1 MKKLRSLW
9 KDFLKK
15 GFAIL
20 TIFMMLGQL
29 GQGAITAFA
38 NELAVG
44 DNGAL
49 DVTLMYGD
57 KQNHPD
63 GMSYYTGDTMSGY
76 IQITPKNLT
85 TDINEVTVTLK
96 VPGKYLRE
104 VSFPDFDSA
113 SEHDKPTVTK
123 VGDDYQVTLHF
134 NNYQKSEVLTLPFI
148 GKFKVG
154 YAPTN
159 YSLDITGTLNIN
171 GQEAKLN
178 DIIWKPKYNDYR
190 LTKYINQNLNE
201 AMSKDYAE
209 AMPGVVKGA
218 DGKNYIE
225 TPSSVPFAFQLE
237 GMQGQYGGQY
247 RQLESVTLTDKLP
260 TYTDKNGNT
269 RTAVLDTAKSEGWV
283 DNGDGTVSKTFTAD
297 ANDNPAAYHQE
308 FMAKIKNTSYLYLKF
323 PDLVLE
329 KDQTLKDVLSKDLT
343 NTGSVVGIPANRGE
357 GEPDITAEDSL
368 IFRLT
373 SRDLEG
379 AGSFAKKADGDV
391 YDSTEYKAA
400 NYKWI
405 IAFDNKTP
413 SPQKNFVFYD
423 ETVDSRLKFTKIDY
437 ARLMQGNYGNGEF
450 VSKYVKRL
458 ILTLDDGS
466 KKEIQPE
473 TDKDGN
479 GLIDLTKYGTVV
491 GWRMEMKDDFVLQS
505 GQGIRLNTYTSFK
518 DPEKTRY
525 DENDAT
531 KNEFKNTGRVTYQ
544 TQSNVAKDQTSN
556 WTFKLIPLKESFEIS
571 KTTDYN
577 DVRYTDGENIRFGL
591 MATKVVLDPDKDYGD
606 LRIIDLYDPNTL
618 KVDYKDFERNLAS
631 NEKGMKFLKSYDVI
645 ENYHNS
651 GRTALIMHLDQKE
664 FIKASLKD
672 LNRVRLPFIVA
683 DLKGK
688 DDGGTFTNKVYV
700 AGNGIHDLENA
711 NPDRVTEDVYDLNGN
726 GSTTDKIPYAQSNY
740 TIVAAEGIYARKYIA
755 KNDDLSDAS
764 IVTRTFKPGETFNY
778 KLTIKNNTDKAVEDG
793 VVYDVLPKVKDVNTL
808 DGSGR
813 MTEYTVSLRGPV
825 TAPEGWTV
833 YYTTDTG
840 VTTDTM
846 AQAADKD
853 IWTTAVADYSQ
864 VTGIKLV
871 ANAGTTIPAR
881 GEASFGVPVV
891 NPIEL
896 TDEVKALMQK
906 RTKDNEDNGGRSGV
920 VQAHNQ
926 FGYKAKGH
934 EGNRESNTVT
944 AQIFSAAFQVKK
956 VDKDDPKKVLEGAE
970 FTLTDANGAV
980 VATATS
986 DKKGE
991 LSFNTLT
998 EGTYTLKETKAPENY
1013 KLDETEHAVVVTY
1026 DADKQIY
1033 HVTVDGKAVGS
1044 KAVPVEIANEADI
1057 KYIDLEASKVW
1068 DDQDNQEGLRPA
1080 SVEFQL
1086 YKNGKAQGKPVTVSA
1101 ATDWKAHFTNLPDK
1115 DSDGKLNTYTVKE
1128 VKVPTHYTVDTEE
1141 ASFTDGKA
1149 TITNKRTPETTTVT
1163 VKKVWDDAQNQDGLR
1178 PSTIKVHLL
1187 ANGTEVQALDL
1198 TGEGDEWTHTFS
1210 DLPVYKDGQK
1220 VVYTVTEDKVD
1231 NYTTKI
1237 DGTTI
1242 TNTYK
1247 PGKTSLTVTKNWK
1260 DANNQD
1266 GLRPKTIKVQLYAG
1280 DQKVGKA
1287 VELSADNKWTH
1298 TFSNLDEK
1306 KAGQVINYTVK
1317 EIDVPEG
1324 YTQAVEASNPGQVV
1338 VTNTHEPEKTK
1349 VEVSKKWEDGDNQ
1362 DGLRPASIQVQLYKD
1377 GLATDQVL
1385 ELSAANDWKG
1395 AFENLDAK
1403 AAGKA
1408 ITYTVKEVAVPDGYK
1423 VTVNDKDKANAN
1435 VVLTNTHEPALTE
1448 MKVTKKWEDAND
1460 QDGLRPKSIKVQL
1473 YAGDEKV
1480 GDPVELSADNQW
1492 THTFSK
1498 LAEKKAGQAIS
1509 YRVEE
1514 VSVPEGYQVS
1524 ADTSDVAHTI
1534 LTNTHTPAV
1543 IDIPVTKIWN
1553 DQDNQD
1559 GLRPASIVVNL
1570 LANGEKVAQKELT
1583 NATDWKESFTGL
1595 PKFKDGKEIV
1605 YTLQEEKVAEYTT
1618 TIDQAAYTITNT
1630 HAPGKT
1636 SVTVTKKWDDE
1647 NDKDGIRP
1655 KSIRVQLYANDQKV
1669 GQEVELSAENK
1680 WTHTF
1685 ADLDEKANGNTITYT
1700 VREVSVPKGYEAR
1713 NDEDGKGNVVI
1724 TNKHVPKETP
1734 KQPTPPSSSEPK
1746 KPGQPEPKK
1755 PSQPEPKKPGKI
1767 LGFLP
1772 NTGTTISIISLVLAF
1787 VLASIAAYI
1796 LKKKKK

>member
-57 KQNHPD
+57 KQDHPG

-85 TDINEVTVTLK
+85 TDINEVTVTLNI
-96 VPGKYLRE
+96 PGKYLRE
-104 VSFPDFDSA
+104 VSIPDFNSA
-113 SEHDKPTVTK
+113 SAHDKPTVTK
-123 VGDDYQVTLHF
+123 VGDDYQVTLRF

-148 GKFKVG
+148 GKFKLG

-171 GQEAKLN
+171 GQETKLN

-237 GMQGQYGGQY
+237 GMQGQYEGQY
-247 RQLESVTLTDKLP
+247 RQLESATITDKLP

-283 DNGDGTVSKTFTAD
+283 DNGDGTVSKTFTAV
-297 ANDNPAAYHQE
+297 ANDNPATYHIDLMTQ
-308 FMAKIKNTSYLYLKF
+308 IKNSSYLYLKF

-343 NTGSVVGIPANRGE
+343 NAGSVVGIPANRGE

-466 KKEIQPE
+466 KKKIQPE

-577 DVRYTDGENIRFGL
+577 NVRYTDGQNIRFGL

-871 ANAGTTIPAR
+871 AKAGTTIPAR

-891 NPIEL
+891 NPSEL

-906 RTKDNEDNGGRSGV
+906 RTKDNEDNGGRSGL

-1033 HVTVDGKAVGS
+1033 HVTVDGQAVGS

-1086 YKNGKAQGKPVTVSA
+1086 YKNGKAQGKPVAVSA
-1101 ATDWKAHFTNLPDK
+1101 TTDWKAHFTNLPDK
-1115 DSDGKLNTYTVKE
+1115 GSDGKLITYTVKE

-1178 PSTIKVHLL
+1178 PTTIKVHLL
-1187 ANGTEVQALDL
+1187 ANGKEVQSIDL
-1198 TGEGDEWTHTFS
+1198 AGQGNEWNYTFT

-1242 TNTYK
+1242 TNSYK
-1247 PGKTSLTVTKNWK
+1247 PGKTSLTVTKNWE

-1266 GLRPKTIKVQLYAG
+1266 GLRPKAIKVQLYAG
-1280 DQKVGKA
+1280 DEKVGQA

-1317 EIDVPEG
+1317 EIDVPQG
-1324 YTQAVEASNPGQVV
+1324 YTQAVEATNPGQVV
-1338 VTNTHEPEKTK
+1338 VTNTHAPEKTK
-1349 VEVSKKWEDGDNQ
+1349 VEVSKKWEDADNQ

-1377 GLATDQVL
+1377 GVPTDQVL

-1403 AAGKA
+1403 ATGKA
-1408 ITYTVKEVAVPDGYK
+1408 VTYTVKEVAVPDGYK
-1423 VTVNDKDKANAN
+1423 VTVNDKDKAN

-1448 MKVTKKWEDAND
+1448 MKVTKKWDDAND

-1498 LAEKKAGQAIS
+1498 LPEKKAGQAIS

-1514 VSVPEGYQVS
+1514 V
-1524 ADTSDVAHTI
+1524 
-1534 LTNTHTPAV
+1534 
-1543 IDIPVTKIWN
+1543 
-1553 DQDNQD
+1553 
-1559 GLRPASIVVNL
+1559 
-1570 LANGEKVAQKELT
+1570 
-1583 NATDWKESFTGL
+1583 
-1595 PKFKDGKEIV
+1595 
-1605 YTLQEEKVAEYTT
+1605 
-1618 TIDQAAYTITNT
+1618 
-1630 HAPGKT
+1630 
-1636 SVTVTKKWDDE
+1636 
-1647 NDKDGIRP
+1647 
-1655 KSIRVQLYANDQKV
+1655 
-1669 GQEVELSAENK
+1669 
-1680 WTHTF
+1680 
-1685 ADLDEKANGNTITYT
+1685 DL
-1700 VREVSVPKGYEAR
+1700 PKGYEAR

-1724 TNKHVPKETP
+1724 INKHVPKETP

>member
-1 MKKLRSLW
+1 
-9 KDFLKK
+9 
-15 GFAIL
+15 
-20 TIFMMLGQL
+20 
-29 GQGAITAFA
+29 
-38 NELAVG
+38 
-44 DNGAL
+44 
-49 DVTLMYGD
+49 
-57 KQNHPD
+57 
-63 GMSYYTGDTMSGY
+63 
-76 IQITPKNLT
+76 
-85 TDINEVTVTLK
+85 
-96 VPGKYLRE
+96 
-104 VSFPDFDSA
+104 
-113 SEHDKPTVTK
+113 
-123 VGDDYQVTLHF
+123 
-134 NNYQKSEVLTLPFI
+134 
-148 GKFKVG
+148 
-154 YAPTN
+154 
-159 YSLDITGTLNIN
+159 
-171 GQEAKLN
+171 
-178 DIIWKPKYNDYR
+178 
-190 LTKYINQNLNE
+190 
-201 AMSKDYAE
+201 
-209 AMPGVVKGA
+209 PGVVKGA

-237 GMQGQYGGQY
+237 GMQGQYEGQY
-247 RQLESVTLTDKLP
+247 RQLESATITDKLP

-283 DNGDGTVSKTFTAD
+283 DNGDGTVSKTFTAV
-297 ANDNPAAYHQE
+297 ANDNPATYHIDLMTQ
-308 FMAKIKNTSYLYLKF
+308 IKNSSYLYLKF

-343 NTGSVVGIPANRGE
+343 NAGSVVGIPANRGE

-458 ILTLDDGS
+458 ILALDDGS
-466 KKEIQPE
+466 KKKIQPE

-577 DVRYTDGENIRFGL
+577 NVRYTDGENIRFGL

-664 FIKASLKD
+664 FIKASLQD

-871 ANAGTTIPAR
+871 ANQGVSISAR

-891 NPIEL
+891 NPSEL
-896 TDEVKALMQK
+896 TDEVKALMQE
-906 RTKDNEDNGGRSGV
+906 RTKDNEDNGGRSGL

-956 VDKDDPKKVLEGAE
+956 VDKEDSKKVLEGAE
-970 FTLTDANGAV
+970 FTLTDA
-980 VATATS
+980 
-986 DKKGE
+986 
-991 LSFNTLT
+991 
-998 EGTYTLKETKAPENY
+998 
-1013 KLDETEHAVVVTY
+1013 
-1026 DADKQIY
+1026 
-1033 HVTVDGKAVGS
+1033 
-1044 KAVPVEIANEADI
+1044 
-1057 KYIDLEASKVW
+1057 
-1068 DDQDNQEGLRPA
+1068 
-1080 SVEFQL
+1080 
-1086 YKNGKAQGKPVTVSA
+1086 
-1101 ATDWKAHFTNLPDK
+1101 
-1115 DSDGKLNTYTVKE
+1115 
-1128 VKVPTHYTVDTEE
+1128 
-1141 ASFTDGKA
+1141 
-1149 TITNKRTPETTTVT
+1149 
-1163 VKKVWDDAQNQDGLR
+1163 
-1178 PSTIKVHLL
+1178 
-1187 ANGTEVQALDL
+1187 
-1198 TGEGDEWTHTFS
+1198 
-1210 DLPVYKDGQK
+1210 
-1220 VVYTVTEDKVD
+1220 
-1231 NYTTKI
+1231 
-1237 DGTTI
+1237 
-1242 TNTYK
+1242 
-1247 PGKTSLTVTKNWK
+1247 
-1260 DANNQD
+1260 
-1266 GLRPKTIKVQLYAG
+1266 
-1280 DQKVGKA
+1280 
-1287 VELSADNKWTH
+1287 
-1298 TFSNLDEK
+1298 
-1306 KAGQVINYTVK
+1306 
-1317 EIDVPEG
+1317 
-1324 YTQAVEASNPGQVV
+1324 
-1338 VTNTHEPEKTK
+1338 
-1349 VEVSKKWEDGDNQ
+1349 
-1362 DGLRPASIQVQLYKD
+1362 
-1377 GLATDQVL
+1377 
-1385 ELSAANDWKG
+1385 
-1395 AFENLDAK
+1395 
-1403 AAGKA
+1403 
-1408 ITYTVKEVAVPDGYK
+1408 
-1423 VTVNDKDKANAN
+1423 
-1435 VVLTNTHEPALTE
+1435 
-1448 MKVTKKWEDAND
+1448 
-1460 QDGLRPKSIKVQL
+1460 
-1473 YAGDEKV
+1473 
-1480 GDPVELSADNQW
+1480 
-1492 THTFSK
+1492 
-1498 LAEKKAGQAIS
+1498 
-1509 YRVEE
+1509 
-1514 VSVPEGYQVS
+1514 
-1524 ADTSDVAHTI
+1524 
-1534 LTNTHTPAV
+1534 
-1543 IDIPVTKIWN
+1543 
-1553 DQDNQD
+1553 
-1559 GLRPASIVVNL
+1559 
-1570 LANGEKVAQKELT
+1570 
-1583 NATDWKESFTGL
+1583 
-1595 PKFKDGKEIV
+1595 
-1605 YTLQEEKVAEYTT
+1605 
-1618 TIDQAAYTITNT
+1618 
-1630 HAPGKT
+1630 
-1636 SVTVTKKWDDE
+1636 
-1647 NDKDGIRP
+1647 
-1655 KSIRVQLYANDQKV
+1655 
-1669 GQEVELSAENK
+1669 
-1680 WTHTF
+1680 
-1685 ADLDEKANGNTITYT
+1685 
-1700 VREVSVPKGYEAR
+1700 
-1713 NDEDGKGNVVI
+1713 
-1724 TNKHVPKETP
+1724 
-1734 KQPTPPSSSEPK
+1734 
-1746 KPGQPEPKK
+1746 
-1755 PSQPEPKKPGKI
+1755 
-1767 LGFLP
+1767 
-1772 NTGTTISIISLVLAF
+1772 
-1787 VLASIAAYI
+1787 
-1796 LKKKKK
+1796 

>member
-104 VSFPDFDSA
+104 VSFPDFNSA

-413 SPQKNFVFYD
+413 STQKNFVFYD

-437 ARLMQGNYGNGEF
+437 ARLMQGNYGIGEYI
-450 VSKYVKRL
+450 SKYVKRI
-458 ILTLDDGS
+458 ILTLEDGS
-466 KKEIQPE
+466 QKEVQPE

-479 GLIDLTKYGTVV
+479 GFIDLTKYGTVV
-491 GWRMEMKDDFVLQS
+491 GWRMEMKDDFVLKS

-544 TQSNVAKDQTSN
+544 TQSNLAKDQTSD

-664 FIKASLKD
+664 FIKASLQD

-871 ANAGTTIPAR
+871 ANAGTTLPAR

-1514 VSVPEGYQVS
+1514 VSVPEGYQVTL
-1524 ADTSDVAHTI
+1524 DTSDAAHTI

>member
-57 KQNHPD
+57 KQDHPG

-85 TDINEVTVTLK
+85 TDINEVTVTLNI
-96 VPGKYLRE
+96 PGKYLRE
-104 VSFPDFDSA
+104 VSIPDFNSA
-113 SEHDKPTVTK
+113 SAHDKPTVTK
-123 VGDDYQVTLHF
+123 VGDDYQVTLRF

-148 GKFKVG
+148 GKFKLG

-171 GQEAKLN
+171 GQETKLN

-237 GMQGQYGGQY
+237 GMQGQYEGQY
-247 RQLESVTLTDKLP
+247 RQLESATITDKLP

-283 DNGDGTVSKTFTAD
+283 DNGDGTVSKTFTAV
-297 ANDNPAAYHQE
+297 ANDNPATYHIDLMTQ
-308 FMAKIKNTSYLYLKF
+308 IKNSSYLYLKF

-343 NTGSVVGIPANRGE
+343 NAGSVVGIPANRGE

-466 KKEIQPE
+466 KKKIQPE

-577 DVRYTDGENIRFGL
+577 NVRYTDGQNIRFGL

-871 ANAGTTIPAR
+871 ANQGVSISAR

-891 NPIEL
+891 NPSEL
-896 TDEVKALMQK
+896 TDEVKALMQE
-906 RTKDNEDNGGRSGV
+906 RTKDNEDNGGRSGL

-956 VDKDDPKKVLEGAE
+956 VDKEDSKKVLEGAE

-986 DKKGE
+986 DKNGE

-1057 KYIDLEASKVW
+1057 KYLDLEASKVW

-1086 YKNGKAQGKPVTVSA
+1086 YKNGKAQGKPVAVSA

-1115 DSDGKLNTYTVKE
+1115 DSDGKLITYTVKE

-1198 TGEGDEWTHTFS
+1198 TGEGDEWTHTFT

-1280 DQKVGKA
+1280 DQKVGQA

-1349 VEVSKKWEDGDNQ
+1349 VEVSKKWEDGDDQ

-1377 GLATDQVL
+1377 GLATDQVV

-1403 AAGKA
+1403 EAGKA

-1423 VTVNDKDKANAN
+1423 VTVNDKDKANI
-1435 VVLTNTHEPALTE
+1435 VLTNTHEPALTE
-1448 MKVTKKWEDAND
+1448 MKVTKKWEDANN

-1480 GDPVELSADNQW
+1480 GDPVELSAENQW

-1498 LAEKKAGQAIS
+1498 LAEKKAGQAIN

-1514 VSVPEGYQVS
+1514 VDVPEGYQVT
-1524 ADTSDVAHTI
+1524 ADTSDPAHTI
-1534 LTNTHTPAV
+1534 LTNTHTPEV

-1553 DQDNQD
+1553 DHDNQD
-1559 GLRPASIVVNL
+1559 GLRPDRIVVKL
-1570 LANGEKVAQKELT
+1570 LANGNEVAQKELT

-1595 PKFKDGKEIV
+1595 PKFNDGKEIV
-1605 YTLQEEKVAEYTT
+1605 YTLQELKVDNYMPV
-1618 TIDQAAYTITNT
+1618 IDQATYTITNT
-1630 HAPGKT
+1630 HAPGKR
-1636 SVTVTKKWDDE
+1636 SISVTKKWDDE

-1655 KSIRVQLYANDQKV
+1655 KSVQVQLYAGDEKV
-1669 GQEVELSAENK
+1669 GDPVELSADNK
-1680 WTHTF
+1680 WTHIF
-1685 ADLDEKANGNTITYT
+1685 ADLDEKSNGNTITYT
-1700 VREVSVPKGYEAR
+1700 VREVNVPKGYEVIKA
-1713 NDEDGKGNVVI
+1713 EDGQGNVVI
-1724 TNKHVPKETP
+1724 TNKHVPK
-1734 KQPTPPSSSEPK
+1734 QPTPPSSPEPKNPGQSEPK
-1746 KPGQPEPKK
+1746 N

-1787 VLASIAAYI
+1787 VLVSIAAYI

>member
-104 VSFPDFDSA
+104 VSFPDFNSA

-201 AMSKDYAE
+201 VMSKDYAE

-237 GMQGQYGGQY
+237 GMQGQYEGQY
-247 RQLESVTLTDKLP
+247 RQLESATITDKLP

-283 DNGDGTVSKTFTAD
+283 DNGDGTVSKTFTAV
-297 ANDNPAAYHQE
+297 ANDNPATYHIDLMTQ
-308 FMAKIKNTSYLYLKF
+308 IKNSSYLYLKF

-343 NTGSVVGIPANRGE
+343 NAGSVVGIPANRGE

-577 DVRYTDGENIRFGL
+577 NVRYTDGQNIRFGL

-871 ANAGTTIPAR
+871 ANQGVSISAR

-891 NPIEL
+891 NPSEL
-896 TDEVKALMQK
+896 TDEVKALMQE
-906 RTKDNEDNGGRSGV
+906 RTKDNEDNGGRSGL

-956 VDKDDPKKVLEGAE
+956 VDKEDSKKVLEGAE

-986 DKKGE
+986 DKNGE

-1057 KYIDLEASKVW
+1057 KYLDLEASKVW

-1086 YKNGKAQGKPVTVSA
+1086 YKNGKAQGKPVAVSA

-1115 DSDGKLNTYTVKE
+1115 DSDGKLITYTVKE

-1163 VKKVWDDAQNQDGLR
+1163 VKKIWNDAQNQDGLR

-1187 ANGTEVQALDL
+1187 ANGKEVQSIDL
-1198 TGEGDEWTHTFS
+1198 AGQGNEWTYTFT

-1242 TNTYK
+1242 TNSYK
-1247 PGKTSLTVTKNWK
+1247 PGKTSLTVTKNWE

-1280 DQKVGKA
+1280 DEKVGQA

-1338 VTNTHEPEKTK
+1338 VINTHAPEKTK
-1349 VEVSKKWEDGDNQ
+1349 VEVSKKWEDADNQ
-1362 DGLRPASIQVQLYKD
+1362 DGLRPTSIQVQLYKD
-1377 GLATDQVL
+1377 GVPTDQVL

-1408 ITYTVKEVAVPDGYK
+1408 ITYTVKEVTVPDGYK
-1423 VTVNDKDKANAN
+1423 VTVNDKDKAN

-1448 MKVTKKWEDAND
+1448 MKVTKKWEDANN

-1514 VSVPEGYQVS
+1514 VSVPEGYQVTV
-1524 ADTSDVAHTI
+1524 DTSDAAHTI

-1655 KSIRVQLYANDQKV
+1655 KSIHVQLYANDQKV

>member
-104 VSFPDFDSA
+104 VSFPDFNSA

-283 DNGDGTVSKTFTAD
+283 VNGDGTVSKTFTAD

-413 SPQKNFVFYD
+413 STQKNFVFYD

-437 ARLMQGNYGNGEF
+437 ARLMQGNYGIGEYI
-450 VSKYVKRL
+450 SKYVKRI
-458 ILTLDDGS
+458 ILTLEDGS
-466 KKEIQPE
+466 QKEVQPE

-479 GLIDLTKYGTVV
+479 GFIDLTKYGTVV
-491 GWRMEMKDDFVLQS
+491 GWRMEMKDDFVLKS

-544 TQSNVAKDQTSN
+544 TQSNLAKDQTSD

-664 FIKASLKD
+664 FIKASLQD

-1198 TGEGDEWTHTFS
+1198 TGEGDEWTHTFT

-1514 VSVPEGYQVS
+1514 VSVPEGYQVTV
-1524 ADTSDVAHTI
+1524 DTSDAAHTI

-1685 ADLDEKANGNTITYT
+1685 ADLDEKVNGNTITYT

>member
-104 VSFPDFDSA
+104 VSFPDFNSA

-297 ANDNPAAYHQE
+297 ANGNPAAYHQE

-343 NTGSVVGIPANRGE
+343 NSGSIVGIPANRGE

-413 SPQKNFVFYD
+413 STQKNFVFYD

-437 ARLMQGNYGNGEF
+437 ARLMQGNYGIGEYI
-450 VSKYVKRL
+450 SKYVKRI
-458 ILTLDDGS
+458 ILTLEDGS
-466 KKEIQPE
+466 QKEVQPE
-473 TDKDGN
+473 TDKDDN
-479 GLIDLTKYGTVV
+479 GFIDLTKYGTVV
-491 GWRMEMKDDFVLQS
+491 GWRMEMKDDFVLKS

-544 TQSNVAKDQTSN
+544 TQSNIAKDQTSD

-577 DVRYTDGENIRFGL
+577 DVRYTDGQNIRFGL

-664 FIKASLKD
+664 FIKTSLQD

-726 GSTTDKIPYAQSNY
+726 GSTTDKIPYAESNY

-1266 GLRPKTIKVQLYAG
+1266 GLRPKIIKVQLYAG

-1514 VSVPEGYQVS
+1514 VSVPEGYQVTV
-1524 ADTSDVAHTI
+1524 DTSDAAHTI

>member
-1 MKKLRSLW
+1 MKKLSSLW
-9 KDFLKK
+9 KNFLKK

-20 TIFMMLGQL
+20 TILMMLGQI
-29 GQGAITAFA
+29 GQGAVTAYA
-38 NELAVG
+38 NQLAVG

-49 DVTLMYGD
+49 DVTLLYGD
-57 KQNHPD
+57 KQDHPG
-63 GMSYYTGDTMSGY
+63 GMSYFTGDTMSGY

-85 TDINEVTVTLK
+85 TDINDVAITLK

-104 VSFPDFDSA
+104 VSIPDFNSA

-134 NNYQKSEVLTLPFI
+134 KNYQKSEVLTLPFI
-148 GKFKVG
+148 GKFTIG
-154 YAPTN
+154 YPPTN

-171 GQEAKLN
+171 GQETALN

-190 LTKYINQNLNE
+190 FTKYINQNLNE

-209 AMPGVVKGA
+209 AMPGIVKGA

-225 TPSSVPFAFQLE
+225 TPTSVPFAFQLD
-237 GMQGQYGGQY
+237 GMRGQYGGQY
-247 RQLESVTLTDKLP
+247 RQLESATITDKLP
-260 TYTDKNGNT
+260 TYTDKSGKT

-283 DNGDGTVSKTFTAD
+283 DNGDGTVSKTFKAD
-297 ANDNPAAYHQE
+297 ANNNPAAYHQE
-308 FMAKIKNTSYLYLKF
+308 FMTKIKDTSYLYLKF

-329 KDQTLKDVLSKDLT
+329 KDQTLKDVLIKDLT
-343 NTGSVVGIPANRGE
+343 NTGSIVGIPANRGE

-413 SPQKNFVFYD
+413 STQKNFVFYD

-437 ARLMQGNYGNGEF
+437 ARLMQGNYGIGEYI
-450 VSKYVKRL
+450 SKYVKRI
-458 ILTLDDGS
+458 ILTLEDGS
-466 KKEIQPE
+466 QKEIQPE

-479 GLIDLTKYGTVV
+479 GLIDLSKYGTVV
-491 GWRMEMKDDFVLQS
+491 GWRMEMKDDFVLKS

-544 TQSNVAKDQTSN
+544 TQSNIAKDQTSD

-577 DVRYTDGENIRFGL
+577 DVRYTDGQNIRFGL

-664 FIKASLKD
+664 FIKASLQD

-853 IWTTAVADYSQ
+853 IWTTAVTDYSQ

-891 NPIEL
+891 NPSEL

-906 RTKDNEDNGGRSGV
+906 RTKDNEDNGGRSGL

-944 AQIFSAAFQVKK
+944 AQIFSAAFHVKK

-991 LSFNTLT
+991 LAFNTLT
-998 EGTYTLKETKAPENY
+998 EGTYTLKETKAPANY

-1128 VKVPTHYTVDTEE
+1128 VKVPTHYTVDTEK

-1198 TGEGDEWTHTFS
+1198 TGEGDEWTHTFT

-1266 GLRPKTIKVQLYAG
+1266 GLRP
-1280 DQKVGKA
+1280 
-1287 VELSADNKWTH
+1287 
-1298 TFSNLDEK
+1298 
-1306 KAGQVINYTVK
+1306 
-1317 EIDVPEG
+1317 
-1324 YTQAVEASNPGQVV
+1324 
-1338 VTNTHEPEKTK
+1338 
-1349 VEVSKKWEDGDNQ
+1349 
-1362 DGLRPASIQVQLYKD
+1362 ASIQVQLYKD
-1377 GLATDQVL
+1377 GLATDQVV

-1403 AAGKA
+1403 EAGKA

-1423 VTVNDKDKANAN
+1423 VTVNDKDKANI
-1435 VVLTNTHEPALTE
+1435 VLTNTHEPALTE
-1448 MKVTKKWEDAND
+1448 MKVTKKWEDANN

-1514 VSVPEGYQVS
+1514 VAVPEGYQVT
-1524 ADTSDVAHTI
+1524 ADTSDAAHTI

-1543 IDIPVTKIWN
+1543 TDIPVTKIWN
-1553 DQDNQD
+1553 DQANQD
-1559 GLRPASIVVNL
+1559 GLRPTSIVVNL

>member
-104 VSFPDFDSA
+104 VSFPDFNSA

-413 SPQKNFVFYD
+413 STQKNFVFYD

-437 ARLMQGNYGNGEF
+437 ARLMQGNYGIGEYI
-450 VSKYVKRL
+450 SKYVKRI
-458 ILTLDDGS
+458 ILTLEDGS
-466 KKEIQPE
+466 QKEVQPE

-479 GLIDLTKYGTVV
+479 GFIDLTKYGTVV
-491 GWRMEMKDDFVLQS
+491 GWRMEMKDDFVLKS

-544 TQSNVAKDQTSN
+544 TQSNLAKDQTSD

-664 FIKASLKD
+664 FIKASLQD

-1324 YTQAVEASNPGQVV
+1324 YTQAVEATNPGQVV

-1514 VSVPEGYQVS
+1514 VSVPEGYQVTL
-1524 ADTSDVAHTI
+1524 DTSDAAHTI